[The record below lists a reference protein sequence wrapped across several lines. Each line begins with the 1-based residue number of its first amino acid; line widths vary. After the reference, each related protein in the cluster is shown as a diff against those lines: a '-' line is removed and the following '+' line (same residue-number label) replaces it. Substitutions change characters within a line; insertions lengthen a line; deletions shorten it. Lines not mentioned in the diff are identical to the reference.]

1 MKHPVAEMF
10 LAYLNVTGRQRKR
23 MNGII
28 IKVLNY
34 TEQFNENLLIPT
46 LASVLLHVFC
56 YYLLLFL
63 NIGFIKN
70 FSLLVKL
77 HLKRQTC

>member
-1 MKHPVAEMF
+1 MKHPVAQMF
-10 LAYLNVTGRQRKR
+10 LAYLNVTGRERKR

-34 TEQFNENLLIPT
+34 TELVNENLLILT
-46 LASVLLHVFC
+46 LASALLHLFC

-70 FSLLVKL
+70 F
-77 HLKRQTC
+77 